1 MAKQRGRKPKSFY
14 QSKIDE
20 QELKKEEVS
29 DTMVN
34 SITTTNTKNIDPLVI
49 DGSNLNKDVI
59 VPLNKDLTKD
69 ILSKLTEDDGIDD
82 DIFETL
88 PNCEMFMPT
97 LTGECKGEYVFKVR
111 RVQAEIDFDSN
122 NSFSWQN
129 SQTIA
134 DTVRARIVT
143 GVRYNE
149 VFKNDYIL
157 KPSYDFMIKDKFDIK
172 PRVIDINGELGFEI
186 KATRKLVIKIEDEIA
201 TISFINK

>member
-1 MAKQRGRKPKSFY
+1 MAKQRGRKPNSFY
-14 QSKIDE
+14 QPKVETQEPKI
-20 QELKKEEVS
+20 EEVS
-29 DTMVN
+29 NMAIN
-34 SITTTNTKNIDPLVI
+34 ESVI
-49 DGSNLNKDVI
+49 PCQIEDNKELEKELDFPASEIIIEDKLNNNES
-59 VPLNKDLTKD
+59 P
-69 ILSKLTEDDGIDD
+69 
-82 DIFETL
+82 FETM

-134 DTVRARIVT
+134 DTVRARVVT

-149 VFKNDYIL
+149 VFKNDYIV
-157 KPSYDFMIKDKFDIK
+157 KPAYDFMIKDKFDIK

-186 KATRKLVIKIEDEIA
+186 KATRKLVLKIEDEIA

>member
-1 MAKQRGRKPKSFY
+1 MTKQRGRKPNSFY
-14 QSKIDE
+14 QPKVE
-20 QELKKEEVS
+20 TKEPQKEEINNMTS
-29 DTMVN
+29 EPIKEDNNIPETIN
-34 SITTTNTKNIDPLVI
+34 NTPE
-49 DGSNLNKDVI
+49 DV
-59 VPLNKDLTKD
+59 DLTKNV
-69 ILSKLTEDDGIDD
+69 LSKLTEDDGADD

-129 SQTIA
+129 SQTVA
-134 DTVRARIVT
+134 DTVRARVVT

-149 VFKNDYIL
+149 VFKNDYIV
-157 KPSYDFMIKDKFDIK
+157 KPAYDFMIKDKFDIK

-186 KATRKLVIKIEDEIA
+186 KATRKLILKIEDEIA